1 MPDGYSNSD
10 DKSRAAWHDG
20 SNPESDLNITPE
32 RVQTWLEAEAEA
44 DQLREDARDNW
55 ERDGG
60 DQGLVPKRKLTLQE
74 KFVNGIAATVM
85 IAGLAAILAF
95 GWGFVSVFFDFVEYV
110 RSGL

>member
-1 MPDGYSNSD
+1 MPDRFSKSD
-10 DKSRAAWHDG
+10 DKSGAAWHGTPDQT
-20 SNPESDLNITPE
+20 PVDITPE
-32 RVQTWLEAEAEA
+32 RVQTWQEAEAEA

-60 DQGLVPKRKLTLQE
+60 DQGRVPKRKLTLQE

-95 GWGFVSVFFDFVEYV
+95 GWGFVSVFFDFVEYL